1 MFLLKLI
8 DTLGPYVMLVIS
20 LVFLI
25 NVDIPVLGF
34 LLVLYSLYFIYESV
48 TK

>member
-8 DTLGPYVMLVIS
+8 DTIGPYVMLAIS
-20 LVFLI
+20 LVFLV
-25 NVDIPVLGF
+25 NVDIPLLGF
-34 LLVLYSLYFIYESV
+34 VLVLYSLYFIYESV